1 MPVTE
6 KSVIIYLY
14 ITVTSFLVDSHT
26 QISLIPVTEADKV
39 KIPCNFTFQ
48 HIHMCIQINEQKH
61 QSLNIVVIHFFCHYR
76 YAKLGA
82 EFFYTN
88 IVF

>member
-1 MPVTE
+1 MPITE

-14 ITVTSFLVDSHT
+14 ITVTSFLVDSDT

-48 HIHMCIQINEQKH
+48 YIHKLCIQINEKNH

-76 YAKLGA
+76 CVKLGA
-82 EFFYTN
+82 ELF
-88 IVF
+88 